1 MPSNLTST
9 DAAKH
14 PSMPVV
20 ARMVMALTAL
30 PIHLRATRATIR
42 TKIAVTAI
50 ASSIALSGCSSRPTE
65 GVLSPTVIAA
75 PNPTVTEGVTLIA
88 ATNRAKSKSGLGY
101 TREWEKGLHFERYRF
116 SVPTNR
122 DGTNISYPNSKP
134 KPGRDY
140 LVTGRENLTA
150 DDFVSKIVD
159 DPAFDG
165 TASVFVHG
173 YNNSF
178 EEALYRTAQMTA
190 DVDAARPPVLFAW
203 PSAGSVMGYVA
214 DRDASLY
221 SRSELTS
228 VLEALGE
235 SVKIKRITLVAHSM
249 GGFLSM
255 ESVRQLRLNGRAGT
269 LGKLQI
275 ILASPD
281 IDVDVFRSQITD
293 IGDLS
298 TPITLLVSKSDR
310 ALTVSSLLAMRRER
324 VGKVD
329 VHDPI
334 IKEAAKSDRL
344 RVVDISSLQSVD
356 GLGHDRFA
364 SFARFAGTLAETE
377 AQDRRILGNVGA
389 FVFDTAGSAVTGPFQ
404 VAGEN

>member
-1 MPSNLTST
+1 MPH
-9 DAAKH
+9 DFCK
-14 PSMPVV
+14 V
-20 ARMVMALTAL
+20 MVLAAL
-30 PIHLRATRATIR
+30 PIRRRASKANIR
-42 TKIAVTAI
+42 TKIALTAI
-50 ASSIALSGCSSRPTE
+50 TSAFALSACASRPTE
-65 GVLSPTVIAA
+65 DVLSPLVITAS
-75 PNPTVTEGVTLIA
+75 NSNETEHVTLIA
-88 ATNRAKSKSGLGY
+88 ATNRATSKSGKGY
-101 TREWEKGLHFERYRF
+101 NGEWENGVRFERYGF
-116 SVPTNR
+116 SVPANR
-122 DGTNISYPNSKP
+122 DGTNISYPQSKP

-140 LVTGRENLTA
+140 LVTSRENLSA
-150 DDFVSKIVD
+150 GDFVSKIVD
-159 DPAFDG
+159 DAAFDG

-190 DVDAARPPVLFAW
+190 DVDSARPPVLFAW
-203 PSAGSVMGYVA
+203 PSAASVMGYVA
-214 DRDASLY
+214 DRDAALY
-221 SRSELTS
+221 SRSQLTS

-235 SVKIKRITLVAHSM
+235 SVEIKRITLVAHSM

-255 ESVRQLRLNGRAGT
+255 ESVRQLRLNGRASI

-281 IDVDVFRSQITD
+281 IDVDVFRSQIAD
-293 IGDLS
+293 LGELS

-310 ALTVSSLLAMRRER
+310 ALAVSSLLAMRRER

-329 VHDPI
+329 VRDPI

-364 SFARFAGTLAETE
+364 SFARFAGTLAERE
-377 AQDRRILGNVGA
+377 AKDRKILGNVGA
-389 FVFDTAGSAVTGPFQ
+389 FVFDTAGAAVTGPFQ
-404 VAGEN
+404 IAGED